1 MPCSPFPKI
10 LGADIS
16 MAYPFQKLIPNSQ
29 LHATQPF
36 KLIRTYSLLQK
47 KDLEMDPRMIFNNS
61 FRANLASRTP
71 VPLQH
76 IIKIG
81 PPKVEPCVVLRWLI
95 SILVTSTCSL
105 GIFLF
110 LTYKNAAP
118 IFQVYNPQFPQPRDV
133 EDEASSLKHE

>member
-1 MPCSPFPKI
+1 MPSSPFPKI
-10 LGADIS
+10 LGADIF
-16 MAYPFQKLIPNSQ
+16 MACPFQNLIPTSQ

-36 KLIRTYSLLQK
+36 KLIRTYSWLQNK
-47 KDLEMDPRMIFNNS
+47 YLEMDPRMIFNNS

-81 PPKVEPCVVLRWLI
+81 PPKVEPCVLLRCLI

-110 LTYKNAAP
+110 LAYKNAAP
-118 IFQVYNPQFPQPRDV
+118 IFWVYNPQFPQPRDV
-133 EDEASSLKHE
+133 ENEASSLKHE